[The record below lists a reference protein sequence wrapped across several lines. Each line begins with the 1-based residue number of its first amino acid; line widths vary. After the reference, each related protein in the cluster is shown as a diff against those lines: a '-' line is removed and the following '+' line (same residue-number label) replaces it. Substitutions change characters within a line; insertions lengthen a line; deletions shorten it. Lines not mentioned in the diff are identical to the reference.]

1 MNSTK
6 SVVEKLNLQKY
17 TKRLILNA
25 PADVDDF
32 QDLDHSV
39 TVQADK
45 YDLIFT
51 FVFNLKDFA
60 EQLQFVNKKSLL
72 RDNGYI
78 FIAYPKKN
86 NKQYKEYIERDE
98 IFPYINVGEDGFFP
112 ESNLKFSRMISLNDV
127 FTVVGMKAVAKKT
140 KKASGSK
147 KSQCVDD
154 YIKHVDDI
162 KQHLSRNE
170 DLLNTYNGLTFG
182 YQKDWARYV
191 YSAARKET
199 QEKRLLEMETI
210 IGDGYK
216 SMDLYR
222 RNKK

>member
-6 SVVEKLNLQKY
+6 SVIEKLNLSKY
-17 TKRLILNA
+17 KNRLILNT
-25 PADVDDF
+25 PKEIDDF
-32 QDLDHSV
+32 NEIDHS
-39 TVQADK
+39 TSIQDDEK

-51 FVFNLKDFA
+51 FVFSLKDFA
-60 EQLQFVNKKSLL
+60 EQLQLVINKDLL
-72 RDNGYI
+72 EDNGYL
-78 FIAYPKKN
+78 FFAYPKKN

-98 IFPYINVGEDGFFP
+98 IFPYINVGEDGFVT

-127 FTVVGMKAVAKKT
+127 FTVVGMKAVEKK
-140 KKASGSK
+140 SSSSSK
-147 KSQCVDD
+147 KIQSVDD
-154 YIKHVDDI
+154 YIKHVADI

-191 YSAARKET
+191 FSAKRKET
-199 QEKRLLEMETI
+199 QEKRMVEMETI